1 MSLRSKPKSFRL
13 LWASSWSFHS
23 RRGTSWPKR
32 GKWVDGEKWKSSE
45 DTFGERWKSSLAIRK
60 SHQFIL
66 EKPKACDEDE
76 PKKKFI
82 NCGAFKAASRE
93 EIIIPKLFPSSC
105 CCVCVWSKLKHI
117 SAALRLRYFCLLCIS
132 VLPVCAVLGWS
143 KATDMEVKGG
153 WKKEKAKAR
162 EIW

>member
-32 GKWVDGEKWKSSE
+32 GKWVGDGKRKKMREN
-45 DTFGERWKSSLAIRK
+45 SLAIRK

-66 EKPKACDEDE
+66 EKPRACDEDE
-76 PKKKFI
+76 PKKKII
-82 NCGAFKAASRE
+82 NCAASKAASRE